1 MWRRFWIGVVFV
13 IGCCVTDDVYA
24 KEERVILYEPIEAIL
39 EEIEEEQV
47 VKTYDEWNMATVTLE
62 QEQIDQ
68 LRTQFPRAIIQMNQ
82 EYALDGDRDI
92 SSANQV
98 NATRRMTSP
107 YGGEGVKVAVVDS
120 GVDVRHKDLNIQGGY
135 CSSGID
141 CAQNVPFHDDNG
153 HGTHVAGIIAARANG
168 IGLVGI
174 APNVQLYAIKAMNQY
189 GLGTSASLIDAIY
202 WTMKHD
208 IDVVNLSI
216 NTPRNDPSLQRALEE
231 AYNKGMIIVGSV
243 GNNGLEAM
251 NKVTYPAKYDTVI
264 GVAAVDRNGRKL
276 PKSAIGPEVELSAPG
291 ERVESTYP
299 LSWDFEDGV
308 RDGYT
313 RMSGTS
319 MATPHVTAIVALYK
333 ERFPYASNDDIR
345 RLLQETAA
353 DLGEPGHDPLYGH
366 GLVQYIPYFEATAKL
381 GVTQQKGKAL
391 VRSLNHPIVSLTMD
405 GKKMTNQDA
414 YEIYGVRGLKAVDI
428 ETTTRKGE
436 RFIERQYVSI
446 HSPNYQDVH
455 NRQAFARA
463 IGYLSHHEQ
472 IQGFD
477 DQTFRPYK
485 EMTRA
490 EAVTLIGRAL
500 QLDGTLRETEFEDVS
515 PKSFASGYIQSV
527 VDAKVAS
534 GFKDGTFRP
543 NALVTRGEMAILLTR
558 AFELKSNAQAT
569 DLKDVAPHMASYE
582 AIRALRANNVTQ
594 GFTDQTFRPYAPMT
608 RADFSLF
615 LARTQD
621 EQFR

>member
-68 LRTQFPRAIIQMNQ
+68 LRTQFPRAIVQMNQ

-405 GKKMTNQDA
+405 GKKMTNQDI
-414 YEIYGVRGLKAVDI
+414 YEIYGVRGLKAIDI

>member
-168 IGLVGI
+168 VGLVGI

>member
-68 LRTQFPRAIIQMNQ
+68 LRTQFPRAIVQMNQ

>member
-1 MWRRFWIGVVFV
+1 
-13 IGCCVTDDVYA
+13 
-24 KEERVILYEPIEAIL
+24 
-39 EEIEEEQV
+39 
-47 VKTYDEWNMATVTLE
+47 
-62 QEQIDQ
+62 
-68 LRTQFPRAIIQMNQ
+68 
-82 EYALDGDRDI
+82 
-92 SSANQV
+92 
-98 NATRRMTSP
+98 
-107 YGGEGVKVAVVDS
+107 
-120 GVDVRHKDLNIQGGY
+120 
-135 CSSGID
+135 
-141 CAQNVPFHDDNG
+141 
-153 HGTHVAGIIAARANG
+153 
-168 IGLVGI
+168 
-174 APNVQLYAIKAMNQY
+174 
-189 GLGTSASLIDAIY
+189 
-202 WTMKHD
+202 
-208 IDVVNLSI
+208 
-216 NTPRNDPSLQRALEE
+216 
-231 AYNKGMIIVGSV
+231 
-243 GNNGLEAM
+243 M
-251 NKVTYPAKYDTVI
+251 NKVTYPAKYDTAI

-485 EMTRA
+485 EMT
-490 EAVTLIGRAL
+490 
-500 QLDGTLRETEFEDVS
+500 
-515 PKSFASGYIQSV
+515 
-527 VDAKVAS
+527 
-534 GFKDGTFRP
+534 
-543 NALVTRGEMAILLTR
+543 
-558 AFELKSNAQAT
+558 
-569 DLKDVAPHMASYE
+569 
-582 AIRALRANNVTQ
+582 
-594 GFTDQTFRPYAPMT
+594 
-608 RADFSLF
+608 
-615 LARTQD
+615 
-621 EQFR
+621 